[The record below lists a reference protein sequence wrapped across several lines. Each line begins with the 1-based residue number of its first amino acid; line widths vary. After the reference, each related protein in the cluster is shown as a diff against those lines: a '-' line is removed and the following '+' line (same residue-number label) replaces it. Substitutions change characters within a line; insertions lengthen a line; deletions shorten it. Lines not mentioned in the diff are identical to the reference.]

1 MVKNPPVSSV
11 PGSERSPGEG
21 NDHLLYSCLGNPMH
35 RQATVHGV
43 ARVRHDLATNSSK
56 PRGKCLKKVRRELFL
71 SINGSLKRLIS
82 LTTDIG
88 NTSINKK
95 MSSKK

>member
-1 MVKNPPVSSV
+1 MQGKDFPGGLVGKNPPAGSV

-56 PRGKCLKKVRRELFL
+56 PRGKMSEEGKER
-71 SINGSLKRLIS
+71 IIS
-82 LTTDIG
+82 
-88 NTSINKK
+88 
-95 MSSKK
+95 